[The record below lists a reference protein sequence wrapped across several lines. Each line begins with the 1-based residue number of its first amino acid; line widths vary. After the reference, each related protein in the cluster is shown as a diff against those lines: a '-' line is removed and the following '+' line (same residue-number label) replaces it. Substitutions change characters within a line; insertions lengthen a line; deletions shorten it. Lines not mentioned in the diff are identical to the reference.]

1 MDGRTSSTPSTP
13 STPSPVS
20 APILVALGQESLRR
34 SVRMG
39 LKDEGYEVEET
50 AATASTIAYLHFAP
64 VPHIV
69 VLDYHLPPG
78 TAEPLLHVVGLDAA
92 LQRHRYLL
100 SLRPDRLMP
109 AFSAEAERL
118 IHAHCTAVL
127 ENPLD
132 MAQLRAAIEQGS
144 GGTADRGVTSLAR
157 PVPTHPAQPARHQPG
172 TVSAALA
179 EVARR
184 LRLSGRS

>member
-1 MDGRTSSTPSTP
+1 
-13 STPSPVS
+13 
-20 APILVALGQESLRR
+20 
-34 SVRMG
+34 MG

-118 IHAHCTAVL
+118 IHAHCTDVL

-132 MAQLRAAIEQGS
+132 MEQLRAAIEQGS
-144 GGTADRGVTSLAR
+144 GGTAGRGVTSLAR
-157 PVPTHPAQPARHQPG
+157 PVPAHSTHPAQPARHQPG

-184 LRLSGRS
+184 LRLGGRS